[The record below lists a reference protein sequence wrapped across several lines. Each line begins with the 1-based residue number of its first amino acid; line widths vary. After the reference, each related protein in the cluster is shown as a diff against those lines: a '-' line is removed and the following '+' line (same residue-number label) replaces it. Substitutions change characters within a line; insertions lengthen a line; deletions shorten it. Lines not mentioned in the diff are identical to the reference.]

1 MIAKSRV
8 ILSKVE
14 RAKKHIEDLH
24 ASLEAFWKTN
34 PNRIRFQDDVKAGER
49 SYYLVTAKDIPL
61 DILNVI
67 GDALHNLRSALDHT
81 AYAFPL
87 ATGGKRGWNQ
97 FPIVDS
103 AAKYMSADVRGKV
116 QTFREDVVKALDALK
131 PYKGGNDTLWRLH
144 ELNKIDKHRLL
155 LTASI
160 TNTARSMTPTE
171 RSEITIRFTNQS
183 NADPLTLVR
192 ALKGITPVPLN
203 AGDKIYTVPH
213 SEMEQY
219 MQFHFDV
226 AFNEPQIIQCKPVIE
241 TLHEMAKIVGHI
253 VLEFDPFLT

>member
-1 MIAKSRV
+1 MLAKSRV

-24 ASLEAFWKTN
+24 ASLEAFWKTK
-34 PNRIRFQDDVKAGER
+34 PNTVTVQDDLKVGER
-49 SYYLVTAKDIPL
+49 SYYLSSVTDIPL
-61 DILNVI
+61 ETLNTI
-67 GDALHNLRSALDHT
+67 GDVLHNLRSALDHI
-81 AYAFPL
+81 AYALPL
-87 ATGGKRGWNQ
+87 ATGQKGGWNQ

-103 AAKYMSADVRGKV
+103 AAKYMSPDVRRKV
-116 QTFREDVVKALDALK
+116 QAFRQDVVKALDALK

-171 RSEITIRFTNQS
+171 RSQITIRF
-183 NADPLTLVR
+183 ADQPNSPPLTFVR
-192 ALKGITPVPLN
+192 ALQGITPVPLN
-203 AGDKIYTVPH
+203 AGDKIYTVKH

-219 MQFHFDV
+219 MEFHFDV

-241 TLHEMAKIVGHI
+241 TLHEMAKLVGHI